1 MIRRL
6 AFCALAILLASCARD
21 ADGPASAASA
31 GSSTANVNAMTP
43 LAIAHGAAH
52 IRDIGAAHAFAT
64 LPDHGELLEYV
75 PGAHQDGA
83 YTWYPARLSEAHA
96 LRAITGGHLRVTAP
110 DGTLLDY
117 QYDRHVEHPSGD
129 WTWIGHIAG
138 RQGEQ
143 AIITF
148 GARAA
153 FGTLPQPGALPLRL
167 TVRDGSSWMV
177 KTDGRKIAGIVN
189 AATRPGNPDFILVP
203 RPATLTGTRRPAA
216 EQPLAGSPAGA
227 TATSATTATT
237 ATTIVD
243 VVLGYTPGFAADHGG
258 NSGAVTR
265 LNFLVD
271 VANAA
276 YANSGISARVRLVA
290 TLPVNYTDTTTNDST
305 LEQLSG
311 YKAGTGSIAPAAAF
325 SGLRAARDQYGADL
339 VSLVRKFKD
348 PEQAGCGIAWL
359 VGGGKQPVQP
369 NDGWDS
375 FGFSVIGDGTD
386 AGTDGKNYF
395 CLDETLAHEF
405 GHNMGAAHDR
415 ETAKGDD
422 GVLDNPRDYGAFDYS
437 FGYKDIAHN
446 FYTVMAYGDTGQRIY
461 RIFSDP
467 TKTFCGGFACG
478 VANIADNAR
487 TLRQIIPVV
496 ATFRNTVVPMYGK
509 VGLLDLVG
517 INRNGATRTE
527 LRVASRASNYKTLI
541 LNALTGLGPTGTNGA
556 WAFGMGDY
564 NGDGTLDL
572 YAIKKP
578 GASGRTEVYVLN
590 GVGGY
595 TSVLLQKATAL
606 AATGIDQRWIFRLG
620 DYNRDGKLD
629 LYAIDRKGGSGRTE
643 IHVLNG
649 ADNFATFLTHR
660 SSALPA
666 TGADYT
672 WRFELGD
679 YNRDG
684 ILDVYG
690 ISKMAASGKTEVHV
704 LDGASGFAVFSARVA
719 TAMGR
724 SGSDNSWDFK
734 LGDYNKDGVVD
745 LYAIFKMG
753 GSGFTEAHVMDGKGN
768 FATYLAHIATA
779 LPQGGTDSAWDYEV
793 ARAK

>member
-1 MIRRL
+1 MSSTR
-6 AFCALAILLASCARD
+6 ATSAVEAAVTEAAIQQ
-21 ADGPASAASA
+21 SA
-31 GSSTANVNAMTP
+31 GRIHD
-43 LAIAHGAAH
+43 IAAT
-52 IRDIGAAHAFAT
+52 HAFAT
-64 LPDHGELLEYV
+64 LPDHGELLDYAH
-75 PGAHQDGA
+75 GALQDGA

-96 LRAITGGHLRVTAP
+96 LHAITDGHLRVVAP

-167 TVRDGSSWMV
+167 TVRDGTSWMV
-177 KTDGRKIAGIVN
+177 ETDGRKVAGIVN
-189 AATRPGNPDFILVP
+189 AATRPKNPDSILVP
-203 RPATLTGTRRPAA
+203 RPAALTGTPRPAA
-216 EQPLAGSPAGA
+216 EQPLVGSPAGA
-227 TATSATTATT
+227 TTASATTG
-237 ATTIVD
+237 TTIVD

-276 YANSGISARVRLVA
+276 YTNSGIAARVRLVA
-290 TLPVNYTDTTTNDST
+290 TVPVNYTDTTTNDSA

-311 YKAGTGSIAPAAAF
+311 YKAGTGSITPAAVF
-325 SGLRAARDQYGADL
+325 SGLRAARNQYGADL

-348 PEQAGCGIAWL
+348 PEQDGCGIAWL
-359 VGGGKQPVQP
+359 VGGGKQPVQA
-369 NDGWDS
+369 NDGWDI
-375 FGFSVIGDGTD
+375 FGYSVVSDGTD
-386 AGTDGKNYF
+386 AGTDGKNYY

-415 ETAKGDD
+415 ETAKGTD
-422 GVLDNPRDYGAFDYS
+422 GVLDNPDDYGAFDYS
-437 FGYKDIAHN
+437 FGYKDLAHS

-467 TKTFCGGFACG
+467 TKTFCGGFVCG
-478 VANIADNAR
+478 QANIADNAR

-496 ATFRNTVVPMYGK
+496 ATFRNTVVATTGK
-509 VGLLDLVG
+509 VALLDLVG

-541 LNALTGLGPTGTNGA
+541 LTASTGLGPTGSNGA

-606 AATGIDQRWIFRLG
+606 AATGIDQRWIFRVG

-629 LYAIDRKGGSGRTE
+629 LYAIDRKGASGKTE

-649 ADNFATFLTHR
+649 ADNFATFLAHR
-660 SSALPA
+660 TSALPA

-704 LDGASGFAVFSARVA
+704 LDGASGFTVFSARVA
-719 TAMGR
+719 TAMSR

-734 LGDYNKDGVVD
+734 LGDYNKDGIVD

-768 FATYLAHIATA
+768 FVTYLAHVATV
-779 LPQGGTDSAWDYEV
+779 LPQGGTDSAWEYDV